1 MNASFSQEFVTIA
14 SGIAAT
20 ALNALWEDVLLVAA
34 VWCLLRVWPSLNAAT
49 RYAVWSATLIAAV
62 AVPIL
67 TTVPFL
73 TAPGSAPAAASLPA
87 VAGPAAPLAHAGVP
101 VPSHHAEPKTVRGTS
116 GVVDG
121 TIPSAPV
128 RFPERFRLSLP
139 LPLALGVFGLWALLV
154 LASLARLAIG
164 LVRLEQLKRDALPLP
179 VEYRD
184 LMARWS
190 DANKGSR
197 AVRLCVS
204 DDVDVPVAIGLFDAM
219 ILIPRVLLDQLTETE
234 VDQISLHELAHL
246 RRADDWSNGLQR
258 VLAALLV
265 WNPAVMFVVSQLE
278 LEREVACDD
287 WVLSLTGS
295 VRPYAL
301 CLTKMAETSSWPRAP
316 IAAPAVFA
324 TRKQISLRIE
334 RLLGASRNI
343 ATNLAIAPA
352 AAAIVIVGALAGAIA
367 LVAPSIAAPIATT
380 AHEVVAQAWPAPS
393 PSVAPRPA
401 TPAIST
407 AKNPA
412 PASAAAPKP
421 APAQP
426 AVEKPASSR
435 PAVATTGTMPMPH
448 PIAAFNVAFNKD
460 ARVDITGSTNAMI
473 ASAVKV
479 GTDAAAQALAAST
492 RVAAGGNSR
501 TDDDCIG
508 CNYRGVDWSGRSMRG
523 VSYTGADL
531 SDANLNRTDFTG
543 ANFSGV
549 DFKHA
554 NLVGTIFRNAHLT
567 GCDFTGADLSHA
579 DFSGAN
585 VTGCDFTGA
594 QMDAVQVR
602 QILNTCSGC
611 DFTGANLAG
620 ADLSN
625 IHVSGN
631 DFTKANLS
639 NANLSGSTF
648 SGVDFSH
655 ARLDGANL
663 NGTTLTG
670 CDLSDVDLTH
680 VDLANAR
687 LSGIDFSGKRHAK
700 P

>member
-1 MNASFSQEFVTIA
+1 MNGPFSQEFVTIA
-14 SGIAAT
+14 SAIAAT
-20 ALNALWEDVLLVAA
+20 ALNALWEDVLLVAG

-49 RYAVWSATLIAAV
+49 RYAVWSATLIAAI

-73 TAPGSAPAAASLPA
+73 TTPGSAPAAASLPA
-87 VAGPAAPLAHAGVP
+87 VAAPAAPLAHTGVP
-101 VPSHHAEPKTVRGTS
+101 VPSHHAERKTVRASGGLVNGT
-116 GVVDG
+116 
-121 TIPSAPV
+121 TPSAPV

-139 LPLALGVFGLWALLV
+139 LPLALGVFGVWALLV
-154 LASLARLAIG
+154 LASLARLAMG

-179 VEYRD
+179 VAYRD

-190 DANKGSR
+190 EANKGSR
-197 AVRLCVS
+197 PVRLCVS

-219 ILIPRVLLDQLTETE
+219 ILIPRVLLEELTEAE

-246 RRADDWSNGLQR
+246 RRADDWSNGVQR
-258 VLAALLV
+258 VLVALLA

-334 RLLGASRNI
+334 RLLGAGRNI

-367 LVAPSIAAPIATT
+367 VVAPSIAAPIAST
-380 AHEVVAQAWPAPS
+380 AHEVVAQAWPVPAPS
-393 PSVAPRPA
+393 TAPRPA
-401 TPAIST
+401 APSIS
-407 AKNPA
+407 ASANPA
-412 PASAAAPKP
+412 PASAAAAKP
-421 APAQP
+421 APKQPAQP
-426 AVEKPASSR
+426 AVAKPASK
-435 PAVATTGTMPMPH
+435 PAVANTPTFGLARPAQNE
-448 PIAAFNVAFNKD
+448 IAVN
-460 ARVDITGSTNAMI
+460 TNAVI
-473 ASAVKV
+473 ASAIKV
-479 GTDAAAQALAAST
+479 GTDAAARALAT
-492 RVAAGGNSR
+492 QTHVAMRGNSR

-531 SDANLNRTDFTG
+531 SDANLDRTDFTG
-543 ANFSGV
+543 ASFNGV

-567 GCDFTGADLSHA
+567 GCDFTDADLSHA

-625 IHVSGN
+625 IRVTGN
-631 DFTKANLS
+631 DFTKVNLS
-639 NANLSGSTF
+639 HANLSGSTF
-648 SGVDFSH
+648 SGVDFSR
-655 ARLDGANL
+655 ARLEGANL

-680 VDLANAR
+680 VDLTNAH
-687 LSGIDFSGKRHAK
+687 LAGIDFSGKRHSQ